1 MTCLGYI
8 MKVSAGF
15 GDSEL
20 ACDPPFS
27 HYGSSI
33 QMLVPGF
40 SYRSGAI
47 SDPEEQGMMCWTECL
62 ALLREWK
69 GEFRRHAD
77 GTDGMHTRECSTID
91 FSRCLFLVTP
101 EACWETRACGKHRD
115 GCGDP
120 RRIRIWCLFFTYTP
134 VSTVSLIF

>member
-1 MTCLGYI
+1 MLGTVSWNASRVPHRMEVRDNVVTCLGYI

-20 ACDPPFS
+20 ACDSPFS

-47 SDPEEQGMMCWTECL
+47 FFSNPGEQGMMCWTDVLDFVAGVGRRVQETCRQNGWNGYKRMFNNRFL
-62 ALLREWK
+62 PLSFLGYYGRVLGNKGMREVQRWM
-69 GEFRRHAD
+69 R
-77 GTDGMHTRECSTID
+77 
-91 FSRCLFLVTP
+91 
-101 EACWETRACGKHRD
+101 
-115 GCGDP
+115 
-120 RRIRIWCLFFTYTP
+120 
-134 VSTVSLIF
+134 